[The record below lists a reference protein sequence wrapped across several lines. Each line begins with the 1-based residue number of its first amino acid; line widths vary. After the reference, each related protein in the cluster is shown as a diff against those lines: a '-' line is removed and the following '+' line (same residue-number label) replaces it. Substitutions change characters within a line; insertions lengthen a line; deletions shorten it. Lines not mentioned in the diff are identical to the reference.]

1 MTAMHHIDGYKL
13 LNFASQI
20 DDNTIE
26 QAKETA
32 AMPFVHPHIALMPD
46 AHSGKGSAV
55 APSSPPST
63 PSSRQRSACPR
74 INEKDTHL
82 PQIQ

>member
-26 QAKETA
+26 QANETVDREMTGNSVPVNSPTRTGQQHIGPAIA
-32 AMPFVHPHIALMPD
+32 ACI
-46 AHSGKGSAV
+46 
-55 APSSPPST
+55 
-63 PSSRQRSACPR
+63 PR
-74 INEKDTHL
+74 GC
-82 PQIQ
+82 

>member
-1 MTAMHHIDGYKL
+1 MTTMHHIDGYKL

-32 AMPFVHPHIALMPD
+32 AMPCVHPQIALMPD
-46 AHSGKGSAV
+46 AHSGNGRPSG
-55 APSSPPST
+55 PSSPPSA
-63 PSSRQRSACPR
+63 PSSRQRSAW
-74 INEKDTHL
+74 TSGAA
-82 PQIQ
+82 

>member
-20 DDNTIE
+20 DDNTID

-32 AMPFVHPHIALMPD
+32 VMPFVYPHIALMPD
-46 AHSGKGSAV
+46 AHIGKGAAV
-55 APSSPPST
+55 GTVIPKME
-63 PSSRQRSACPR
+63 R
-74 INEKDTHL
+74 
-82 PQIQ
+82 